1 MAAENKTEQATPQRR
16 RKAREKGQ
24 IARSRELSSALAIV
38 AAVLVIA
45 WQSDSA
51 VLQWRQY
58 LSRLLDIAA
67 SSDIKMRTPVLEWGI
82 ATAMRWASLPL
93 IVGLMLATASS
104 FAQGGFVFATDSVT
118 PNMERINPAT
128 KFSQLFS
135 ISSIT
140 ALLKSVVPFAFIVA
154 ISYQLIARDWTLIA
168 SSSSMTVPVIF
179 RILAGHCYEIAWK
192 SSLVLLVWAVCD
204 YLLIRQKQESELR
217 MSKQEIREEAK
228 ESEGN
233 PQVKAQIRRMQR
245 QSHRK
250 QMLKDVQRATV
261 VVTNP
266 THFAIALEYKPEM
279 AAPVVVAKG
288 QNMLAQQIKQAAIW
302 HEIPTVENPPLA
314 QALYRSVEIGQ
325 AIPAKLY
332 TAVAEILAF
341 VYRTQQQVAR
351 ARGGRS

>member
-38 AAVLVIA
+38 AAVMVIS
-45 WQSDSA
+45 WQSDAA

-58 LSRLLDIAA
+58 FSRLLDLAA
-67 SSDIKMRTPVLEWGI
+67 TSELRMRTPLLEWGI
-82 ATAMRWASLPL
+82 VAATRWAAAPMVASLAVATA
-93 IVGLMLATASS
+93 GS
-104 FAQGGFVFATDSVT
+104 FAQGGFVFATESVT
-118 PNMERINPAT
+118 PNVERINPAA

-135 ISSIT
+135 MSSIT
-140 ALLKSVVPFAFIVA
+140 SLLKSVVPFAFIAWVA
-154 ISYQLIARDWTLIA
+154 CQVMARDWALIV
-168 SSSSMTVPVIF
+168 SSSSISVPAIF
-179 RILAGHCYEIAWK
+179 KLLAGHCYEIAWK
-192 SSLVLLVWAVCD
+192 SCLVLLMWAGFD
-204 YLLIRQKQESELR
+204 YLLIRRKHESDLR
-217 MSKQEIREEAK
+217 MSKQEIREESK

-245 QSHRK
+245 QSRRK

-288 QNMLAQQIKQAAIW
+288 QDLLAQQIKQAAVW

-314 QALYRSVEIGQ
+314 HALYRSVEVGQ

-351 ARGGRS
+351 ARGER